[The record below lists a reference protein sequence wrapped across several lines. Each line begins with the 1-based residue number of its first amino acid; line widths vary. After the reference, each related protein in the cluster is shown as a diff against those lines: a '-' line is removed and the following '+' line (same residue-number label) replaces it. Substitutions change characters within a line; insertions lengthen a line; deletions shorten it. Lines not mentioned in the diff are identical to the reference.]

1 MRRHHFMSFPGRS
14 KEEAIEQI
22 YHGVSHDIHR
32 TSAQGHQSY
41 LYQPHMA
48 TLRGQA
54 KLDITTDDLVT
65 AFRNK
70 YPHFVVRVVNKGI
83 LIDWS

>member
-1 MRRHHFMSFPGRS
+1 MSFPGRS

-22 YHGVSHDIHR
+22 YHGVSHDIVR
-32 TSAQGHQSY
+32 TSAQGQTAY
-41 LYQPHMA
+41 LYQPHLA
-48 TLRGQA
+48 TLRGQT
-54 KLDITTDDLVT
+54 KLDITIDDLVT